1 MTAAGHAITGV
12 YSAGRRV
19 DALHLDAPA
28 RPGGNET

>member
-1 MTAAGHAITGV
+1 MTDAGHAITGV